1 MNFNLTF
8 IPDEPYYKEAY
19 VEIVSTLKFKKF
31 EPYFATLMIIF
42 GVGLFF
48 YDTNQKVGIFPIIF
62 SLLGI
67 YELYKLYSE
76 KSKWLKDRLDS
87 KVLGQMIELE
97 FNDSTIIH
105 KGPFSN
111 GEIKWEGIKDIL
123 KTQKG
128 VLIKPENGISI
139 YLSDRMFADKK
150 QIEFILTKKKNNL

>member
-1 MNFNLTF
+1 MDGR
-8 IPDEPYYKEAY
+8 IHYKEAY

-111 GEIKWEGIKDIL
+111 GK
-123 KTQKG
+123 
-128 VLIKPENGISI
+128 IS
-139 YLSDRMFADKK
+139 
-150 QIEFILTKKKNNL
+150 

>member
-111 GEIKWEGIKDIL
+111 GEIK
-123 KTQKG
+123 
-128 VLIKPENGISI
+128 
-139 YLSDRMFADKK
+139 
-150 QIEFILTKKKNNL
+150 